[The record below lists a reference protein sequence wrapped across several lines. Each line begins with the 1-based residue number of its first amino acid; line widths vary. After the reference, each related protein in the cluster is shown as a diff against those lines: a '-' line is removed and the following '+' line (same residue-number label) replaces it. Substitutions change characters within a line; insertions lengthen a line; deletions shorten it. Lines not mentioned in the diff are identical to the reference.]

1 MVARNPR
8 LAAKHL
14 IRDDNVSS
22 VTVTSNTPAACQ
34 IDGDYI
40 GSARNHDVHVGPRGA
55 ERRRPDEEN

>member
-1 MVARNPR
+1 MARNPR
-8 LAAKHL
+8 LEAKHL

-40 GSARNHDVHVGPRGA
+40 GTRETMTFTSVPEALSVVAPTAKSD
-55 ERRRPDEEN
+55 